1 MEGFIVKKKKKN
13 NNIEIIEIYHKKSD
27 IKIKFEWKP
36 KKEKYSWNKIQI
48 ESNFCETDKRLKE
61 IIHIIKTQILRQLKI
76 EKKDKNFLN
85 LSRKGL
91 KEQRKMEIINYIFDE
106 LIEDEDIPEDD
117 NIFYTYYLDD

>member
-1 MEGFIVKKKKKN
+1 MEGFIVKKNKKKN
-13 NNIEIIEIYHKKSD
+13 NIEIVEIYHKKSD